1 MMNSRARQ
9 AALAE
14 LPLQSCLA
22 YAAICSGRALKKIQ
36 PFRKDALTDWPSLP
50 RGCEMLW
57 VRALN
62 GDLVFDASVE
72 EIHSAAQELIPESNE
87 DEKDPLL
94 AFTAKAICLGLL
106 MLAAQDEKEVY
117 AVNSGN
123 SVINLVQNIYERWE
137 AAGDLEEEWQTQAIQ
152 LLQQSQGALSRTMFD
167 GIPEY
172 DAGPL
177 AEELSDSTS

>member
-1 MMNSRARQ
+1 MNSRERQ
-9 AALAE
+9 AALAK

-22 YAAICSGRALKKIQ
+22 FAAVCSGRALKMIQ
-36 PFRKDALTDWPSLP
+36 PFRKEALAEWPSLS
-50 RGCEMLW
+50 RGYEILW
-57 VRALN
+57 ERALN
-62 GDLVFDASVE
+62 GNLVADASVQE
-72 EIHSAAQELIPESNE
+72 THSAAQELIPESHE

-123 SVINLVQNIYERWE
+123 SVINLVQNIYEKWE

-177 AEELSDSTS
+177 AEELSHSTS

>member
-1 MMNSRARQ
+1 MNSEERQ
-9 AALAE
+9 AALAK

-22 YAAICSGRALKKIQ
+22 FAAVCSGRALKLIQ
-36 PFRKDALTDWPSLP
+36 PFRKDALAEWPSLA
-50 RGCEMLW
+50 RGYEILW
-57 VRALN
+57 ERALN
-62 GDLVFDASVE
+62 GNFVFDASVE
-72 EIHSAAQELIPESNE
+72 DIHSAAQELIPESGE

-106 MLAAQDEKEVY
+106 MLAAQDKKEVY

-123 SVINLVQNIYERWE
+123 NVINLVQNIYERWE
-137 AAGDLEEEWQTQAIQ
+137 AAGKLEAEWQTQAIQ
-152 LLQQSQGALSRTMFD
+152 LLQQSQGVVSRTMFD

-177 AEELSDSTS
+177 AEELSG